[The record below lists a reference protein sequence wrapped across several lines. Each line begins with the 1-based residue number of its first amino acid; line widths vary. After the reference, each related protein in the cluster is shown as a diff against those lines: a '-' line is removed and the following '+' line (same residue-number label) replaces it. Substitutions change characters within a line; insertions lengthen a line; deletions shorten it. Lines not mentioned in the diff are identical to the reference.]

1 METENTLSRTAL
13 SMTTLTDA
21 ERAAYW
27 DSIVAELM
35 ARIEKLEARAAAE
48 DALWQEQARVAECAA
63 F

>member
-1 METENTLSRTAL
+1 
-13 SMTTLTDA
+13 MTTLTDA